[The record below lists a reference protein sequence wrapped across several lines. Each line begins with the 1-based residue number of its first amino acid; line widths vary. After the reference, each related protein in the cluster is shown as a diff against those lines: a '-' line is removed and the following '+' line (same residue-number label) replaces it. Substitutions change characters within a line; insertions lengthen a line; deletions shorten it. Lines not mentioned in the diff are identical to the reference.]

1 MDVNQFKSRLASE
14 QVDQIKMILLMN
26 KLTKGLENYEFEKL
40 VEHVKVQKFKADEK
54 IIKFG
59 D

>member
-1 MDVNQFKSRLASE
+1 
-14 QVDQIKMILLMN
+14 MILLMN

>member
-1 MDVNQFKSRLASE
+1 M
-14 QVDQIKMILLMN
+14 MN
-26 KLTKGLENYEFEKL
+26 KLTKNLENYEIDKL
-40 VEHVKVQKFKADEK
+40 VDLIKIQKFKADEK